1 MFINILLNLT
11 FVLIIAAYAAANII
25 MTILAIEYGSTVKDI
40 LSEQDIGLGK
50 VGVSI
55 MYWPTFIILYIRSL
69 RRINTDYS
77 FEEDI

>member
-25 MTILAIEYGSTVKDI
+25 MTILAIEDGNTIKDI

-55 MYWPTFIILYIRSL
+55 MYWPTFAILYIRSL